1 MFITIH
7 LYVLVL
13 LHPLLLYCYISCPC
27 IATEPEVDHL
37 INIVAPV
44 VATHWESVAINL
56 QLDDSRIN
64 SIKDGNEDPQDCCH
78 EVLTEWADNTRDGT
92 WITLLSAVKQIDDL
106 SEKACDEIRG
116 QLSDLRTT

>member
-1 MFITIH
+1 MCVYCNT
-7 LYVLVL
+7 LV
-13 LHPLLLYCYISCPC
+13 CPC
-27 IATEPEVDHL
+27 IATPLFTEPEADHL

-44 VATHWESVAINL
+44 IATHWESVAVNL

-64 SIKDGNEDPQDCCH
+64 SIKDGNEDPQDCCR

-92 WITLLSAVKQIDDL
+92 WITILSAVKQIDDL